1 MSSKLSQERRY
12 ADIAESR
19 EKKQETQDV
28 LTILIKIM
36 DTPSPLK
43 ARLVSRMISESPSE
57 VANYS
62 EGDFCMG
69 ENFALLLCANVGFSA
84 QILSEA
90 P

>member
-1 MSSKLSQERRY
+1 MSPDLSDMMSF

-19 EKKQETQDV
+19 EKKQETQNV

-57 VANYS
+57 LANYS
-62 EGDFCMG
+62 EGDFCM
-69 ENFALLLCANVGFSA
+69 
-84 QILSEA
+84 
-90 P
+90 